1 MKKVV
6 ECLCV
11 MASAADSEAN
21 GLSTAHQRP
30 GAAAT
35 WRKGLV
41 LGEGF
46 YLVCRSLL
54 EPFSGSKGKGKEK
67 KDRKESTASV
77 QQLVCRD
84 CAAGVATGGL

>member
-30 GAAAT
+30 SAAAAR
-35 WRKGLV
+35 RKGLV

-54 EPFSGSKGKGKEK
+54 EPFPCLKGKGRRK
-67 KDRKESTASV
+67 KGRKESTASV

-84 CAAGVATGGL
+84 CAAGVTTRGL